1 MTDGINHVGVGMTM
15 TRINADG
22 DVEAI
27 KDRKV
32 EKRVEMLIS
41 GDLTALIAKRDELK
55 RQADAMKAQLE
66 ADSTVFQGRKHYR
79 TGNYVVKNPTMRGL
93 YEMVAAYD
101 RTIAKLTGV

>member
-1 MTDGINHVGVGMTM
+1 MTM

-32 EKRVEMLIS
+32 EARVEMLIS

-55 RQADAMKAQLE
+55 RQADALQKKKEDESKVYQE
-66 ADSTVFQGRKHYR
+66 RKHCAKWAY
-79 TGNYVVKNPTMRGL
+79 TVKSSQVRDLRDMA
-93 YEMVAAYD
+93 AAYS
-101 RTIAKLTGV
+101 RAIKKMTGV